1 MLSRE
6 LQIYYSRLTAAL
18 LPPTPGDDNPRRAAA
33 LASLQHDAGLQ
44 NLLPYLVRWV
54 GQSVVTAI
62 RNSDERER
70 SKKGNQMTG
79 ETLEILLKVIH
90 ALIQNERLFMEPYVG
105 FSPRLGNQFPNTFD
119 SFIKYCLPFSQYC
132 SLHRCRRIL
141 LPLDEM
147 HLKFWHISHYNT
159 ALRILRC
166 QNA

>member
-1 MLSRE
+1 VAPALQAGGANRKYKPVKHVLSRE

-70 SKKGNQMTG
+70 NKKGNQMTG

-90 ALIQNERLFMEPYVG
+90 ALIQNERLFVEPYVRFHFGIVKPG
-105 FSPRLGNQFPNTFD
+105 F
-119 SFIKYCLPFSQYC
+119 
-132 SLHRCRRIL
+132 
-141 LPLDEM
+141 
-147 HLKFWHISHYNT
+147 
-159 ALRILRC
+159 
-166 QNA
+166 